1 MKDAIINFIN
11 TNFEDGKD
19 SVQVKNCKKLVL
31 FLNQNNYRLNTKLCN
46 ELLQSVPA
54 LNKMTKVLNEMNENC

>member
-31 FLNQNNYRLNTKLCN
+31 FLNQNILKTRK
-46 ELLQSVPA
+46 
-54 LNKMTKVLNEMNENC
+54 